1 MGAWLSAAVGPPPP
15 AAGPPEPEAPAPP
28 AVGPPEPEA
37 RLFLGLA
44 GGGRHGERDP
54 LLIDTISGL
63 DEFDLDPDLDLDLTS
78 GSIGGLRGGPWA
90 PEYRVA

>member
-1 MGAWLSAAVGPPPP
+1 MGPPEPAAGPPPP

-37 RLFLGLA
+37 LLFLGLA
-44 GGGRHGERDP
+44 GGGRHGERDS

-63 DEFDLDPDLDLDLTS
+63 DEFDLDPDLDLDLAS

>member
-1 MGAWLSAAVGPPPP
+1 MGPPEPAAGPPPP
-15 AAGPPEPEAPAPP
+15 AAGPPPPEAPAPP

-37 RLFLGLA
+37 PLFLGLA
-44 GGGRHGERDP
+44 GGGRHGERDS
-54 LLIDTISGL
+54 LRIDTISGL
-63 DEFDLDPDLDLDLTS
+63 DEIDLDTDLDLDLAS